1 MRVDETQMTP
11 WLKGKKRTS
20 YTLRL
25 KAFSA
30 VLKNFLGGGG
40 KGKKSFPQ
48 RKNVGCQGLPKGGR
62 YMKVRVHL

>member
-1 MRVDETQMTP
+1 LVERE
-11 WLKGKKRTS
+11 KRTS
-20 YTLRL
+20 YILRQ

-30 VLKNFLGGGG
+30 VLKNFLVGGG